1 MEVKFNVTG
10 NERKELVTAIAEITG
25 EKPRYKGVPS
35 CAYQI
40 GCFTVDRVGIL
51 TCENEEGEIEMGKLL
66 TNLADK
72 GYTGTV
78 SGNMAAAVK
87 AQPKESLI
95 EPENNLQS
103 AEIGF
108 TISMPAGYFTEEA
121 LARLEKLE
129 KLIAAKGSLIKK
141 ALGVDALPIEKTED
155 RVTFPWFKKMI
166 EDSDAANAYIHF
178 VHALC
183 EMACNQ
189 KRISVQEREV
199 ENEKYAF
206 RCFLLRLGF
215 IGEEYKVERKIL
227 LKNLTGSSAF
237 KNGENK

>member
-25 EKPRYKGVPS
+25 EKPRYNGVPS

-40 GCFTVDRVGIL
+40 GCFTVDRVGTL
-51 TCENEEGEIEMGKLL
+51 TCENEAEDAEDGEMGNLL
-66 TNLADK
+66 ESLADM
-72 GYTGTV
+72 GYMGTV
-78 SGNMAAAVK
+78 PGNMTATVEE
-87 AQPKESLI
+87 QPEASLI

-103 AEIGF
+103 AEIGL
-108 TISMPAGYFTEEA
+108 TISMPAGYFTEDA
-121 LARLEKLE
+121 LARLE

-141 ALGVDALPIEKTED
+141 ALGIDAIPIEKTED
-155 RVTFPWFKKMI
+155 RVTFPWFKKVI
-166 EDSDAANAYIHF
+166 EDADAANAYIHF
-178 VHALC
+178 VHAIC

-199 ENEKYAF
+199 ENEKYTF

>member
-40 GCFTVDRVGIL
+40 GCFTVDRVGTF
-51 TCENEEGEIEMGKLL
+51 TCENEAGDVEMEKLL

-78 SGNMAAAVK
+78 PGNMAAAVEE
-87 AQPKESLI
+87 QPEASLI
-95 EPENNLQS
+95 EPEHNLQS
-103 AEIGF
+103 DEIGL
-108 TISMPAGYFTEEA
+108 TISMPAGYFTEDA
-121 LARLEKLE
+121 FARLE

-166 EDSDAANAYIHF
+166 EDADAANAYIHF

-189 KRISVQEREV
+189 KRISVQERKV

-215 IGEEYKVERKIL
+215 IGEAYKVERKIL